1 MSDFILSTRAALITA
16 AIVTGSIAVPV
27 LTLIVSS

>member
-1 MSDFILSTRAALITA
+1 MSDFILSTRAALITV

-27 LTLIVSS
+27 LTLIASS